1 MKPGGRSNAAA
12 DDFSTFLFR
21 DFKEKRL
28 EILKYLVIQGPA
40 IQNYL
45 VLTDKIVKSVIGVI
59 NSNFG
64 GHAKENR
71 LGR

>member
-1 MKPGGRSNAAA
+1 MRPPTILAHFYFVTLRK
-12 DDFSTFLFR
+12 
-21 DFKEKRL
+21 KRL

-64 GHAKENR
+64 GHAKEKR
-71 LGR
+71 LGK